1 MTLSENKLIAPLW
14 NRLQGR
20 VGKRFTRFVVVAI
33 ASLAATEIMLTF
45 CDAVFHLTA
54 TPAALLAWFAGAVVS
69 YILSRWAWERKGRP
83 DVLRET
89 LPFWVISA
97 MVIVVLTL
105 ANHFAYHS
113 ASWMHLHG
121 AKHVLWIDFVWL
133 CANLVTFILRF
144 VIFHYVLFAERSPLS
159 AARAAATAEGAG
171 PDLHVPHPEG
181 THVATD
187 AGPAAQAQPPRPRQ
201 PPVTTEAD

>member
-1 MTLSENKLIAPLW
+1 
-14 NRLQGR
+14 
-20 VGKRFTRFVVVAI
+20 
-33 ASLAATEIMLTF
+33 
-45 CDAVFHLTA
+45 VFHLTA

-121 AKHVLWIDFVWL
+121 AKHVLWVDFVWL
-133 CANLVTFILRF
+133 CANLVTFVLRF

-171 PDLHVPHPEG
+171 PDLHVPHPQG
-181 THVATD
+181 SHVADT
-187 AGPAAQAQPPRPRQ
+187 GPAVPQS
-201 PPVTTEAD
+201 TTSRGHSGNVPSRDDGRFPL

>member
-1 MTLSENKLIAPLW
+1 M
-14 NRLQGR
+14 
-20 VGKRFTRFVVVAI
+20 VAI
-33 ASLAATEIMLTF
+33 ASLAATEIMLTL

-121 AKHVLWIDFVWL
+121 AKHVLWVDFVWL
-133 CANLVTFILRF
+133 CANLVTFVLRF

-171 PDLHVPHPEG
+171 PDLHVPHPQG
-181 THVATD
+181 SHVAD
-187 AGPAAQAQPPRPRQ
+187 AGPAVPQS
-201 PPVTTEAD
+201 TTSRGHSGNVPSRDDGRFPL